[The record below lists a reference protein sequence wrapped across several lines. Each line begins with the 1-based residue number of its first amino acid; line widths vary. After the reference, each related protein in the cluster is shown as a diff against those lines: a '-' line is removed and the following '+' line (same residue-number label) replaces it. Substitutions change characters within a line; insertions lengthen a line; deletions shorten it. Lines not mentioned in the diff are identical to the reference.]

1 MSLPVSQAH
10 KITELTCYSMLQLKQ
25 TGYYAHACAVFD
37 RIFHRDGGHAHTGTR
52 HTALTRR
59 THGLYTE
66 ALREE

>member
-1 MSLPVSQAH
+1 
-10 KITELTCYSMLQLKQ
+10 MLQLKQ